1 MHPVLL
7 IDDDEALGD
16 VLGEY
21 VAAFSIALEQ
31 AVTPEAGLGALASG
45 RFEAVIL
52 DVMLPGTTGF
62 DVLRRLRRTSD
73 VPVLMLSAR
82 GDVTDRIVG
91 LELGA
96 DDYLPKPFEP
106 RELVAR
112 LLANLR
118 RPVREGGGADDGPG
132 PVRRF
137 GRLAVDPLAREA
149 LVDGVPAGL
158 TTKEFDLLALLSDAP
173 GRTFSRDEILAA
185 LTGSEHELF
194 TRSVD
199 ILVSRV
205 RAKLRP
211 LEPIRTLHGAG
222 YAFAARHEAPP
233 TAVPPGDGPAG
244 GPSDGP

>member
-7 IDDDEALGD
+7 IDDDEGLGD

-21 VAAFSIALEQ
+21 VAGFSIALEQ
-31 AVTPEAGLGALASG
+31 AVTPEAGLAALASN

-52 DVMLPGTTGF
+52 DVMLLGTTGF

-73 VPVLMLSAR
+73 VPVVMLSAR

-91 LELGA
+91 LEIGA

-112 LLANLR
+112 VLANLR
-118 RPVREGGGADDGPG
+118 RPAREGDAAGDERGGRGGRRGPG
-132 PVRRF
+132 PTRRF
-137 GRLAVDPLAREA
+137 GRLDVDPFAREA
-149 LVDGVPAGL
+149 YVDGAAARL
-158 TTKEFDLLALLSDAP
+158 TTKEFDLLALLSGAP
-173 GRTFSRDEILAA
+173 GRAFSRDEIIAA

-222 YAFAARHEAPP
+222 YAFAPRPA
-233 TAVPPGDGPAG
+233 DGPPPPDPA
-244 GPSDGP
+244 

>member
-7 IDDDEALGD
+7 IDDDEALGE

-21 VAAFSIALEQ
+21 VAGFSIALEQ
-31 AVTPEAGLGALASG
+31 ALTPEAGLDALASG

-52 DVMLPGTTGF
+52 DVMLPGMTGF

-73 VPVLMLSAR
+73 VPVVMLSAR

-91 LELGA
+91 LEVGA

-112 LLANLR
+112 VLANLR
-118 RPVREGGGADDGPG
+118 RPARAAEPDRADAADG
-132 PVRRF
+132 VRRF
-137 GRLAVDPLAREA
+137 ERLHVDPLAREA
-149 LVDGVPAGL
+149 FVDGAAARL
-158 TTKEFDLLALLSDAP
+158 TTKEFDLLALLSGAP
-173 GRTFSRDEILAA
+173 GRAFSRDEILAA

-222 YAFAARHEAPP
+222 YAFVARTADADAPGGAA
-233 TAVPPGDGPAG
+233 DDPAG
-244 GPSDGP
+244 GP